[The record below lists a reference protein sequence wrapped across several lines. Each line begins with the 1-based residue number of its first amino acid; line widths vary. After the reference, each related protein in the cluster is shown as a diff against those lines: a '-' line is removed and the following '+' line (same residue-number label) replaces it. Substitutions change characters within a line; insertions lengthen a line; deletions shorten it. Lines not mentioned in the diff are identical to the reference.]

1 MQEGGQQ
8 PGAISVIGAGG
19 IIAAANASGMPLS
32 VPLPFQNSIV
42 LIEQTRVAGT
52 THISGIDAVVAG
64 LEVGMTL
71 RFEREPDNLADSW
84 AIKVYAGEARIGYV
98 PADCNE
104 ILARLMDGGKAVSGK
119 LTGKEKVGNWNK
131 LHMEVSL
138 DD

>member
-1 MQEGGQQ
+1 MHENGQT
-8 PGAISVIGAGG
+8 PTSISVIGAGG
-19 IIAAANASGMPLS
+19 IIAAAEAGGASLS
-32 VPLPFQNSIV
+32 VPMPFQNSIV
-42 LIEQTRVAGT
+42 LIESTRVAGT
-52 THISGIDAVVAG
+52 THIPGIDTIADG

-71 RFEREPDNLADSW
+71 RFEREPDNLADCW

-119 LTGKEKVGNWNK
+119 LTGKEKLGNWNK